1 MEFKAI
7 PSFAKSYKK
16 EYIFLLGINH
26 LFEELLNYFRVDGDI
41 NFFCFKDVSRL
52 VAKIANLI
60 RKYKQ
65 GIDYGNLQS
74 FDEKDVNY
82 SDIYGVR
89 VLEDIISDHFYDY
102 KMKFRTGE
110 LDIKILKLIL
120 NKRRGDKTKIKLYRY
135 RYNVNKIYY
144 FEK

>member
-16 EYIFLLGINH
+16 EYIFLLGISN

-41 NFFCFKDVSRL
+41 NSFCFKDVSRL

-65 GIDYGNLQS
+65 GID
-74 FDEKDVNY
+74 
-82 SDIYGVR
+82 
-89 VLEDIISDHFYDY
+89 
-102 KMKFRTGE
+102 
-110 LDIKILKLIL
+110 
-120 NKRRGDKTKIKLYRY
+120 
-135 RYNVNKIYY
+135 
-144 FEK
+144 

>member
-1 MEFKAI
+1 M
-7 PSFAKSYKK
+7 
-16 EYIFLLGINH
+16 
-26 LFEELLNYFRVDGDI
+26 
-41 NFFCFKDVSRL
+41 
-52 VAKIANLI
+52 
-60 RKYKQ
+60 
-65 GIDYGNLQS
+65 
-74 FDEKDVNY
+74 NY